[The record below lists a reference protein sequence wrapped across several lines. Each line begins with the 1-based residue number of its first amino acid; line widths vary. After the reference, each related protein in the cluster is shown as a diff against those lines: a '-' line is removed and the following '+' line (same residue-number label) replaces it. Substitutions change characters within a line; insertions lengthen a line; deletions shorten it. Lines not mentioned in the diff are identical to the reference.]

1 MFMVAASAPRRDRP
15 AETILIGTVVVA
27 GLIAMGEKTV
37 STNYAIN
44 AIGHA
49 HRARRGY
56 GQNAR

>member
-1 MFMVAASAPRRDRP
+1 MVAASASASRRDRP
-15 AETILIGTVVVA
+15 AEAVLIRTVVVA
-27 GLIAMGEKTV
+27 GLIATGEKTV